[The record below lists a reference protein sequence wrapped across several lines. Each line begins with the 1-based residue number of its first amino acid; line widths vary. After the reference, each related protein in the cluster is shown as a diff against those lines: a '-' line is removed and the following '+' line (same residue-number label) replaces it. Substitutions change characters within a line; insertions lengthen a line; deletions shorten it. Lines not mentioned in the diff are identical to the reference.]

1 MLHFV
6 KSYGIIKKSREKGEF
21 SVDEET
27 DVISMDFPEYK
38 ETVSP
43 FPDVNVVPTDI
54 EEAYRKNIDIAKK
67 TRLAERKEVK
77 AAERKQKREH
87 KRSNPKISKSRKTL
101 LILAAVY
108 LVLIIPVILGCLLF
122 LLGMLIVLFD

>member
-1 MLHFV
+1 
-6 KSYGIIKKSREKGEF
+6 
-21 SVDEET
+21 
-27 DVISMDFPEYK
+27 MDFPEYK

-43 FPDVNVVPTDI
+43 FPDVKVVPTDI
-54 EEAYRKNIDIAKK
+54 EEAYRRNIDIAKK

-77 AAERKQKREH
+77 AAERKRKREH
-87 KRSNPKISKSRKTL
+87 RRSNPKISKSRKTL
-101 LILAAVY
+101 LILTAVY